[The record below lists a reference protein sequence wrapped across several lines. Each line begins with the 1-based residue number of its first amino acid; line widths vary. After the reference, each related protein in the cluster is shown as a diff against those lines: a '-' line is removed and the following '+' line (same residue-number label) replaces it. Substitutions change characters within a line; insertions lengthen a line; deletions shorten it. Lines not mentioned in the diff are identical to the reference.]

1 MRILLPILAFVALAL
16 IARWWYVCR
25 ILGQCNGATA
35 PKTIVTDRLQTLN
48 FKNGSKTI
56 LSAYDHFA
64 FDTGQVAPKLN
75 ANNGLFLDKVAQYLL
90 KNPELLLNITGG
102 SGLDEEGVDRGFFEN
117 LGLARAN
124 AIRDLLVERN
134 LEPER
139 ITLSYNRG
147 AAGIRQQ
154 PIAFDVYTPAQKV
167 DFIPL
172 AYTFEDMTFSDE
184 SFVPDG
190 TEFRPILPLVKYAD
204 SVRKFLAI
212 NKTRAL
218 SIVGHTDNHGDAKA
232 NLKLGTERAENVM
245 RYFRELGVPPR
256 QMAAFSEGGKHPVSD
271 NSTEVGRRRNRR
283 INFILE

>member
-25 ILGQCNGATA
+25 ILGNCGAT
-35 PKTIVTDRLQTLN
+35 PEPQTIVTDRLQTLA

-56 LSAYDHFA
+56 LSGYDHFD
-64 FDTGQVAPKLN
+64 FDTGYVAPKLN
-75 ANNGLFLDKVAQYLL
+75 ANNGVFLDKVAEYLL

-102 SGLDEEGVDRGFFEN
+102 YGLDEEGRNRGFFEN

-124 AIRDLLVERN
+124 AIRNLLVERN
-134 LEPER
+134 LEPAR
-139 ITLSYNRG
+139 ITLSYNHG
-147 AAGIRQQ
+147 APGIRQQ
-154 PIAFDVYTPAQKV
+154 PIIFDVYTAAQKV
-167 DFIPL
+167 EFIPL

-184 SFVPDG
+184 SFVPNG
-190 TEFRPILPLVKYAD
+190 VEFRPILPLVEYAD
-204 SVRKFLAI
+204 SVRKFLTLH
-212 NKTRAL
+212 KTRAL